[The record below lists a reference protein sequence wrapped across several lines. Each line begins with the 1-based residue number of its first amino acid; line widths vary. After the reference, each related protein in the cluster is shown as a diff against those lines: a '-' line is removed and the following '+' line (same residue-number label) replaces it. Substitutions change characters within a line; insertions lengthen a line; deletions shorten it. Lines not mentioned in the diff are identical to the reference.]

1 MGAEGYFRLLQVKRQ
16 TERASFEIFVAK
28 RFQPQTP
35 PGNPSKFLWTSQI
48 DEDLYQRRRVKITV
62 WGINYDPEPTGIG
75 PFNTDLCKWLASRG
89 HSVTMLSTFPYYPWW
104 KKRPEDA
111 GKWHE
116 RSVADGVIVHRC
128 WHYVPEKPSTLKRLL
143 HELSFV
149 ATSTW
154 RALCTP
160 TPDVYF
166 VVSPSLFLG
175 IGAFV
180 ASRVSRRP
188 FVFHVQDLQPDAAL
202 GLGMIKPGLSVK
214 LLYMLERW
222 SYGRAAL
229 VSGISQGMMDAY
241 RRKGV
246 PEEKIYLFPN
256 WIPDEPPAGV
266 ADGQAA
272 ASFRREY
279 GLAPQTP
286 LIAYSGNLG
295 VKQGLDVVVEA
306 ARGGVD
312 AHWAICG
319 EGAAKPVL
327 EAAIAAAPD
336 CGARLYP
343 LQPDDRYRAL
353 LREADVNLITQQ
365 RGTGQFF
372 FPSKLL
378 SILQYG
384 RPVLAVADESSE
396 LARAT
401 REGGF
406 GVVVAP
412 GDVAGLRE
420 AARTIIRA
428 SAEQKAEWAQRG
440 RAWVDQF
447 RRSRVLGEFEQRLAR
462 VAGAV

>member
-1 MGAEGYFRLLQVKRQ
+1 V
-16 TERASFEIFVAK
+16 
-28 RFQPQTP
+28 
-35 PGNPSKFLWTSQI
+35 N
-48 DEDLYQRRRVKITV
+48 ITV

-75 PFNTDLCKWLASRG
+75 PFNTDLCVWLASRG
-89 HSVTMLSTFPYYPWW
+89 HRVTMLSTFPYYPWW
-104 KKRPEDA
+104 KKRPEDQ
-111 GKWHE
+111 GKIHE
-116 RSVADGVIVHRC
+116 RRMATGVELHRC
-128 WHYVPEKPSTLKRLL
+128 WHYVPEKPSTVKRLV

-154 RALCTP
+154 RALWTDK
-160 TPDVYF
+160 PDVYV

-180 ASRVSRRP
+180 ASRLKRRP

-214 LLYMLERW
+214 MLYALEKW

-229 VSGISQGMMDAY
+229 VSGISAGMIDAY

-256 WIPDEPPAGV
+256 WIPDAPPDVSAG
-266 ADGQAA
+266 AGG

-279 GLAPQTP
+279 GIAAETP
-286 LIAYSGNLG
+286 LIAYSGNVG
-295 VKQGLDVVVEA
+295 MKQGLEVVVEA
-306 ARGGVD
+306 ARGGA

-319 EGAAKPVL
+319 EGAAKPAL
-327 EAAIAAAPD
+327 EAAIAADPQS
-336 CGARLYP
+336 GARLYP

-353 LREADVNLITQQ
+353 LREADVSLITQQ
-365 RGTGQFF
+365 KGTGQFF

-384 RPVLAVADESSE
+384 RPVLAVADEASE
-396 LARAT
+396 LARAA

-406 GVVVAP
+406 GLVVEP
-412 GDVAGLRE
+412 GDAAGLR
-420 AARTIIRA
+420 AAAQEIIGA
-428 SAEQKAEWAQRG
+428 SVAQKAEWAARG

-447 RRSRVLGEFEQRLAR
+447 RRSRVLGEFEVRLAQ
-462 VAGAV
+462 VAGRE